1 MWRFRSRIDLPFKKK
16 KKTVW
21 VVVVTKLHVS
31 MGCNSSFITMFPK
44 VERPL
49 LIIDYRP
56 MYPFDMMS

>member
-1 MWRFRSRIDLPFKKK
+1 MPFKKK